1 MDIMATELNTAEI
14 SIDEEIDQ
22 IANDI
27 ANEIEYE
34 LAEDSTESPDKP
46 GSGATGSA
54 PESGKVTKAA
64 TPKGKKLSKKKVK
77 AGAETKGEGDDPSEI
92 EVYEEE
98 ETNAEESAEEV
109 AEESDLPTTK
119 QEMIRS
125 IFETMKDTDAEKL
138 AGAYAKLMDD
148 LLGEAV
154 EEDEDDDSIEIPLSI
169 ERTVIT
175 SDDIDIS
182 EDLNAIFG
190 ENDLSEEF
198 KSQVQTIF
206 EAAVVAKINS
216 ELESMEASFGAKLQE
231 SEASILSTITDKVDS
246 YLSYVVEEWIKDNE
260 LAIERG
266 IKSEITEEFI
276 GGLKQLF
283 EDHYIDVPEEKV
295 DVVDSLAERVDQ
307 LEQELNETVE
317 KNIDLFS
324 KVKGFQKYEI
334 LTSLSDELTDIESE
348 KMKGLAEGVA
358 FEDVDQYRTALETIK
373 ENYFPR
379 TVHGKTTTL
388 DEEFEVS
395 ENGLAGTEEAPPNS
409 TMAAYVSTL
418 GRTVVE
424 NQ

>member
-1 MDIMATELNTAEI
+1 MATELNTAEI

-98 ETNAEESAEEV
+98 ETDAEESAEEV

-154 EEDEDDDSIEIPLSI
+154 EEDEGDDSIEIPLSI

-198 KSQVQTIF
+198 KSQVQTVF

-231 SEASILSTITDKVDS
+231 SEASILSTITEKVDS

-324 KVKGFQKYEI
+324 KVKGFQKDEI

-358 FEDVDQYRTALETIK
+358 FEDVDQYRTALGTIK

>member
-324 KVKGFQKYEI
+324 KVKGFQKDEI

-358 FEDVDQYRTALETIK
+358 FEDVAQYRTALETIK